1 MMNYAWDFSQ
11 WKKEKYFEWIILT
24 SCTYLRVVTSLLWYS
39 CKKNRLRCRCYQRAL
54 DAKTRTTTSTRFSQY
69 SPVLTREPA
78 SFWRENEIA
87 VVTLLRVLARMLKWR
102 KQVINVRSLIIL
114 RSGEGLTSFNKDN
127 SANVSWKKKYD
138 AAFRK
143 VYFFKS
149 TRKNV
154 KKKKSNLV
162 RVVVLVLVAKAHY
175 YFSPVLTQEIR
186 NSLPIQSHNERKTFR
201 NQKLSK
207 DNWGLLARG
216 RWEL

>member
-1 MMNYAWDFSQ
+1 M
-11 WKKEKYFEWIILT
+11 
-24 SCTYLRVVTSLLWYS
+24 
-39 CKKNRLRCRCYQRAL
+39 
-54 DAKTRTTTSTRFSQY
+54 
-69 SPVLTREPA
+69 
-78 SFWRENEIA
+78 
-87 VVTLLRVLARMLKWR
+87 
-102 KQVINVRSLIIL
+102 

-127 SANVSWKKKYD
+127 SANVSREKKKND

-207 DNWGLLARG
+207 EN
-216 RWEL
+216 

>member
-1 MMNYAWDFSQ
+1 M
-11 WKKEKYFEWIILT
+11 
-24 SCTYLRVVTSLLWYS
+24 
-39 CKKNRLRCRCYQRAL
+39 
-54 DAKTRTTTSTRFSQY
+54 
-69 SPVLTREPA
+69 
-78 SFWRENEIA
+78 
-87 VVTLLRVLARMLKWR
+87 
-102 KQVINVRSLIIL
+102 

-127 SANVSWKKKYD
+127 SANVSREKKKYD

-175 YFSPVLTQEIR
+175 YFSPVFTQEIR

-207 DNWGLLARG
+207 DN
-216 RWEL
+216 